1 MSRLPFVAGVVRRR
15 TALAAV
21 AAVAAG
27 TVLFVGGCTPTPPVR
42 ILTDPHEIMATAIRT
57 TASLSYVRLHADL
70 KVSRIAPAGAEPDL
84 RMTVDVD
91 IDVTRRLRAGRVAT
105 QMDGGPGGQAPEQPN
120 LQEFITLADA
130 SYSRTGGFGRWAKGM
145 NDPNGRLE
153 GPTSA
158 GFAAIETL
166 LSKPGVT
173 LELRE
178 AAPCSLGTCYHV
190 IATVDG
196 ELALQAIGSA
206 IGQPTDG
213 PRALPPFAF
222 DLLIDQATGLL
233 SEVRFEA
240 TFAGSSNQLVAVF
253 SNPNVVFQIV
263 APPPELVD
271 AEGFG
276 NDGGFGE
283 PVPAAT
289 PAPQPQSEPPP

>member
-15 TALAAV
+15 TAMAAAV
-21 AAVAAG
+21 TGV
-27 TVLFVGGCTPTPPVR
+27 VLVFGGCTSTPPVR
-42 ILTDPHEIMATAIRT
+42 ILTDPREIVATAIRS

-70 KVSRIAPAGAEPDL
+70 KVLRFAPAGAAPDL
-84 RMTVDVD
+84 QMRIDVD
-91 IDVTRRLRAGRVAT
+91 MDVTRRQRAGRVMT
-105 QMDGGPGGQAPEQPN
+105 QMGGGPGGEAPQQPN
-120 LQEFITLADA
+120 LQEFITLVDA
-130 SYSRTGGFGRWAKGM
+130 SYTRAGEFGRWTKFM
-145 NDPNGRLE
+145 NDPNTRLE

-178 AAPCSLGTCYHV
+178 AASCSLGTCYHV
-190 IATVDG
+190 VATADS
-196 ELALQAIGSA
+196 ELALEAIGSA
-206 IGQPTDG
+206 IGQPTEG
-213 PRALPPFAF
+213 NRAMPPFVF

-233 SEVRFEA
+233 SEVRFEV
-240 TFAGSSNQLVAVF
+240 TFEGSSNQLVAVF
-253 SNPNVVFQIV
+253 SNPNLVLQIV

-283 PVPAAT
+283 PFPAGT
-289 PAPQPQSEPPP
+289 PAPQP